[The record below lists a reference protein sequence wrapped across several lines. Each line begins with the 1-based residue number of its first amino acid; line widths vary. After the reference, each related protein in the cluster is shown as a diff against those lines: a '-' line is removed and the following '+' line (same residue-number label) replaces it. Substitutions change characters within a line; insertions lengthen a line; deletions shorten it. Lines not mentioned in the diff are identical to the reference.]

1 MELSQ
6 ETQPKHSAQRQFRL
20 YNIIVTALMALGSTS
35 AGYAASIIAT
45 TLAQPSFLAYFELLT
60 RSNGT
65 QLIAA
70 TNGLFFSGGALGT
83 VTISFVA
90 DRWGR
95 IWATGI
101 SSALCLISS
110 ALLAGSV
117 HIAMFIAIRFLAGAS
132 TFMLV
137 AAIPVWISETA
148 PPSTRGI
155 FVDFHSIGILFG
167 YALASWMGYAFY
179 HLPPTDNMAWRGPFI
194 VGCVPPLLHIVA
206 LFFLPESP
214 RLLLMKGKADL
225 AEKTLRRLH
234 TAEEAAVELLQ
245 ISAAIEVDRLL
256 DSSWISMIKKP
267 AYRKR
272 ALFIVGVVLGVESS
286 GVLVI
291 NNYGPTIYASLGF
304 DVNTQ
309 FIYQIGWITLSLG
322 GGLLSFLIIDR
333 VPRPKLLSIGMMS
346 CAACLIILAA
356 IVSRFATS
364 PESLA
369 KPNKAALRAA
379 VAMMYIYILAF
390 QVFLDGTMYAYMGEL
405 FPTHIRAKGLVVAI
419 TTITTINI
427 LWTQVAPTA
436 FNDIGWKFYLCF
448 IIPTSLFGI
457 ALWLFFPDTLGVP
470 LEEIARIFGDHE
482 ENYIQQQYHS
492 GQMIGDDKHV
502 HDEEKVVE
510 VSHCA

>member
-1 MELSQ
+1 MDLSQ

-137 AAIPVWISETA
+137 AAIPL
-148 PPSTRGI
+148 
-155 FVDFHSIGILFG
+155 D
-167 YALASWMGYAFY
+167 GYAFY

-194 VGCVPPLLHIVA
+194 VGCVPPLFHIVA

-291 NNYGPTIYASLGF
+291 NDYGPTIYASLGF

-482 ENYIQQQYHS
+482 ENYIQQQSHS